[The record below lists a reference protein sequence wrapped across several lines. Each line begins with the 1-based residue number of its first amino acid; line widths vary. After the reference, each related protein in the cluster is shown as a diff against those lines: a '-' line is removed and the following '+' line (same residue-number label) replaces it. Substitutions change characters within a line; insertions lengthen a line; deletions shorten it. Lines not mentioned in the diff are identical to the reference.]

1 MIITQKHLSR
11 RTLLR
16 GIGTSLALPL
26 LDAMIPA
33 ARAES
38 ATAAAPVRRLAFIY
52 YPLGVVRDGWYPKGE
67 GANYELSE
75 ALKPLEPHKDKFL
88 ILTGLS
94 SDPDRTKT
102 DFHDRAMASFMTGCE
117 LTPGRVHVGTSVDQ
131 IAAKT
136 LGKETQL
143 ASLELSTQEM
153 DTAGGP
159 IYKDAETPLPLEINP
174 RNVFERLF
182 GDGSKVDAKAAA
194 ERQAI
199 DQSRLDSV
207 LARIAVLKRELGP
220 SDRHK
225 MDEYLESIRDIE
237 RRIQVAMQKKPVDI
251 PGATRPPGIPDT
263 WAEHM
268 KLMFDLQVIAAQAD
282 LTRVWTFMYGCE
294 SSYHTYPELGITM
307 QHHEISHHNYDPVK
321 LAALH
326 KINVYQSQFFA
337 YFLSKMESVKEG
349 NSSLLDHSLILY
361 GSDLS
366 NPTIHSQRDLPIILA
381 GGAAG
386 RVAGGRHIHHEGDMT
401 PLTNLYLTMLDKV
414 GVPTEKLGDST
425 GPLKRLEV

>member
-1 MIITQKHLSR
+1 MIITKKHLDR
-11 RTLLR
+11 RTFLR
-16 GIGTSLALPL
+16 GVGTTLALPL

-33 ARAES
+33 ARAQRL
-38 ATAAAPVRRLAFIY
+38 TAAAPVRRLAFIY
-52 YPLGVVRDGWYPKGE
+52 FPLGVTREGWYPIGE
-67 GANYELSE
+67 GADYQLNT
-75 ALKPLEPHKDKFL
+75 AMKALEPHKSKFL
-88 ILTGLS
+88 VLTGLS

-102 DFHDRAMASFMTGCE
+102 DFHDRAMASWMTGCE

-136 LGKETQL
+136 LGKDTQF

-182 GDGSKVDAKAAA
+182 GEGGNVDSAATV
-194 ERQAI
+194 ERQEV
-199 DQSRLDSV
+199 DRSRLDTV
-207 LARIAVLKRELGP
+207 LERISALKRSLGP

-225 MDEYLESIRDIE
+225 MDEYVESIRDIE
-237 RRIQVAMQKKPVDI
+237 RRIQVAMQQKPVDI
-251 PGATRPPGIPDT
+251 PGAKRPPGIPDT

-268 KLMFDLQVIAAQAD
+268 KLMFDLQVLAAQAD

-294 SSYHTYPELGITM
+294 SSYHTFPELGISM
-307 QHHEISHHNYDPVK
+307 QHHELSHHNYDPEK

-326 KINVYQSQFFA
+326 KINVYQSEFFA
-337 YFLSKMESVKEG
+337 YFLSKMEAVKEG
-349 NSSLLDHSLILY
+349 DSTLLDQSLIMY
-361 GSDLS
+361 GSTLS